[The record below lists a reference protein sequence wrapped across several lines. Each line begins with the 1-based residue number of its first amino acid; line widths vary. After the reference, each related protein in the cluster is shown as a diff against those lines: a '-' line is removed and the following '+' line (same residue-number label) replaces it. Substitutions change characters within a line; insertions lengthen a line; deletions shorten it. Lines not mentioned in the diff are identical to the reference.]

1 MGLFDSLGQ
10 QPARQNQGQQVPSE
24 EQMRMMRQDVGEIKA
39 NPCGYLSARGYNIPE
54 GMTDAKQITQHLL
67 RTGQIG
73 NQRLQHVMQMIGRR

>member
-10 QPARQNQGQQVPSE
+10 QPARQNQGQQMPSE
-24 EQMRMMRQDVGEIKA
+24 EQMQMMRQDVSEIKA
-39 NPCGYLSARGYNIPE
+39 NPVSYLSARGYTIPD

-73 NQRLQHVMQMIGRR
+73 NQRLQQVMGMLGRR